1 MKALKIVATVVLIY
15 VGIVVAFETLI
26 GYFQPT
32 AGSTLVITTFEGDG
46 TPHDRVVSGLESDG
60 QLYVAANHWPR
71 AWYDR
76 ALENPEV
83 HVTLDGEKM
92 LPVALIAHV
101 FTEQPE
107 KTFSNLE
114 LKARAQQLID
124 QLEAV
129 GAHVYI
135 PRSDRDYAIS
145 VGLRMLTLR
154 HLVLEDGNLYR
165 AAADELLLLRYY
177 ANTIS
182 HFVPLAAAPAEEPAS
197 ARAGNATEREQPSRE
212 PAS

>member
-1 MKALKIVATVVLIY
+1 MKALKIVATAVLIY

-83 HVTLDGEKM
+83 HVTLDGEK
-92 LPVALIAHV
+92 
-101 FTEQPE
+101 
-107 KTFSNLE
+107 
-114 LKARAQQLID
+114 
-124 QLEAV
+124 
-129 GAHVYI
+129 
-135 PRSDRDYAIS
+135 SD
-145 VGLRMLTLR
+145 
-154 HLVLEDGNLYR
+154 YR
-165 AAADELLLLRYY
+165 AVPVTGEEHDRVDSKNSLGVVFRILTGFPPR
-177 ANTIS
+177 
-182 HFVPLAAAPAEEPAS
+182 HFVRLDP
-197 ARAGNATEREQPSRE
+197 R
-212 PAS
+212 

>member
-32 AGSTLVITTFEGDG
+32 AGSTLVITPFEGDG

-83 HVTLDGEKM
+83 HVTLDGEK
-92 LPVALIAHV
+92 
-101 FTEQPE
+101 
-107 KTFSNLE
+107 
-114 LKARAQQLID
+114 
-124 QLEAV
+124 
-129 GAHVYI
+129 
-135 PRSDRDYAIS
+135 SD
-145 VGLRMLTLR
+145 
-154 HLVLEDGNLYR
+154 YR
-165 AAADELLLLRYY
+165 AVPVTGEEHDRVDSKNSLGVVFRILTGFPPR
-177 ANTIS
+177 
-182 HFVPLAAAPAEEPAS
+182 HFVRLDP
-197 ARAGNATEREQPSRE
+197 R
-212 PAS
+212 